1 MIFTYLSVFQGR
13 RVFLKAKFALKI
25 VVSLLCLGIA
35 TQASAELLFH
45 DDFEKDNIGDEPSKW
60 EVGFDGAT
68 TAKVVADPKKASNKV
83 LLTSDKGSNASRP
96 RCRRL
101 HLCRR

>member
-1 MIFTYLSVFQGR
+1 MRFTYLSVFRYNQIS
-13 RVFLKAKFALKI
+13 LKTKFALKI

-68 TAKVVADPKKASNKV
+68 TAKVVADPKKSEQQSSAN
-83 LLTSDKGSNASRP
+83 L
-96 RCRRL
+96 
-101 HLCRR
+101 